1 MKYYY
6 NFVFKIIH
14 KYIVEYSTN
23 YVMEKS
29 NLNTTNSNHYI
40 YETKYLKIS
49 ILGGIRFNNLEAL
62 RVTLGIQKLKSEQ
75 VLRQNIDLYNDTSI
89 EKLTRKVAERLE
101 IGTTIVRRDLDQLTN
116 ELENYRLQEV
126 EQQNKQY
133 EKQVKVLTDNEI
145 KQATTF
151 LQNQNLI
158 QETQNLIGKSGV
170 IGEEVNRLLM
180 YLIFTSRKT
189 NNPLHCISLGS
200 SGAGKTHLQSKVSE
214 LIPEEDKI
222 EMTVLSANAFYYFNR
237 TELQNK
243 LILIEDLDG
252 AESVLYPLREL
263 QSKKKITK
271 TVVHKD
277 KKGTTKT
284 IHLTVEGPVSVSGC
298 TTQESIY
305 EDNSNRSFLL
315 YIDESHEQD
324 EKIMQY
330 QRQLSAGKINYEEEH
345 QARELLKNAQRLL
358 KTIAVRNPFAEFL
371 TLPNSVFKPR
381 RTNAHYLQF
390 IEAITFYKQHQK
402 QKHYD
407 TETGEEFIETTIE
420 DIQEANELI
429 KEVLLRKSDSI
440 TGASRN
446 YLENLKIY
454 LQEQNQ
460 VVFTSY
466 EVRLKLRLTKT
477 TQWRYHQQLLEN
489 NYLKKVKRKNEITQ
503 YYEITNPN
511 EYKELEQQISQAL
524 EQCIDKISSSTVQPS
539 STTKTERLK
548 KTKPVT

>member
-1 MKYYY
+1 MQ
-6 NFVFKIIH
+6 N
-14 KYIVEYSTN
+14 
-23 YVMEKS
+23 
-29 NLNTTNSNHYI
+29 NLNTTNPNHYI
-40 YETKYLKIS
+40 YETKHLKIA

-75 VLRQNIDLYNDTSI
+75 VLRQNIDLYNDTGI

-101 IGTTIVRRDLDQLTN
+101 IGTTIVRRDLDSLTN

-126 EQQNKQY
+126 ENQNKIY
-133 EKQVKVLTDNEI
+133 EKPVKVLTEKEI
-145 KQATTF
+145 KQAKEF
-151 LQNQNLI
+151 LAQENLI
-158 QETQNLIGKSGV
+158 AKTNELIGLSGV
-170 IGEEVNRLLM
+170 IGEEFNRLLM
-180 YLIFTSRKT
+180 YIIFTSRKT
-189 NNPLHCISLGS
+189 SNPLHVVSLGS
-200 SGAGKTHLQSKVSE
+200 SGAGKSHLQGGVSL

-237 TELQNK
+237 TELRHK

-252 AESVLYPLREL
+252 AQSVLYPLREM
-263 QSKKKITK
+263 QSKKMLTK

-277 KKGTTKT
+277 KKGQSQT
-284 IHLTVEGPVSVSGC
+284 IHLTVEGPLCVSGC

-315 YIDESHEQD
+315 YIDESEIQD

-330 QRQLSAGKINYEEEH
+330 QRQLSAGKINYEQEH
-345 QARELLKNAQRLL
+345 QTRELLKNCQRLL
-358 KTIAVRNPFAEFL
+358 KTISVRNPFAEFL

-390 IEAITFYKQHQK
+390 IEAITFYKQYQK
-402 QKHYD
+402 YHHIDK
-407 TETGEEFIETTIE
+407 ETGEEYIETSIE

-429 KEVLLRKSDSI
+429 KEVLLRKSDTI

-454 LQEQNQ
+454 LLEQNQ
-460 VVFTSY
+460 TTFTSY
-466 EVRLKLRLTKT
+466 EVRRKLRLTKT

-489 NYLKKVKRKNEITQ
+489 NHLKKIKKKGENTQ

-511 EYKELEQQISQAL
+511 EYKELEAQISQAL
-524 EQCIDKISSSTVQPS
+524 QECISKIESSTVQPS
-539 STTKTERLK
+539 STTKTERTK
-548 KTKPVT
+548 KTKSVS

>member
-1 MKYYY
+1 M
-6 NFVFKIIH
+6 N
-14 KYIVEYSTN
+14 
-23 YVMEKS
+23 
-29 NLNTTNSNHYI
+29 NLNTSNPNHYI
-40 YETKYLKIS
+40 FETKHLKIS

-101 IGTTIVRRDLDQLTN
+101 IGTTIVRRDLDSLTN

-126 EQQNKQY
+126 ENQNKIY
-133 EKQVKVLTDNEI
+133 EKPVKVLTEKEI
-145 KQATTF
+145 KQAKEF
-151 LQNQNLI
+151 LAQENLI
-158 QETQNLIGKSGV
+158 AKTNELIGLSGV
-170 IGEEVNRLLM
+170 IGEEFNRLLM
-180 YLIFTSRKT
+180 YIIFTSRKT
-189 NNPLHCISLGS
+189 SNPLHVVSLGS
-200 SGAGKTHLQSKVSE
+200 SGAGKSHLQGGVSL

-237 TELQNK
+237 TELRHK

-252 AESVLYPLREL
+252 AQSVLYPLREM
-263 QSKKKITK
+263 QSKKMLTK

-277 KKGTTKT
+277 KKGQSQT
-284 IHLTVEGPVSVSGC
+284 IHLTVEGPLCVSGC

-315 YIDESHEQD
+315 YIDESEIQD

-330 QRQLSAGKINYEEEH
+330 QRLLSAGKINYEQEH
-345 QARELLKNAQRLL
+345 QTRELLKNCQRLL
-358 KTIAVRNPFAEFL
+358 KTISVRNPFAEFL

-390 IEAITFYKQHQK
+390 IEAITFYKQYQK
-402 QKHYD
+402 FHHIDK
-407 TETGEEFIETTIE
+407 ETGEEYIETSIE

-429 KEVLLRKSDSI
+429 KEVLLRKSDTI

-454 LQEQNQ
+454 LLEQNQ
-460 VVFTSY
+460 TTFTSY
-466 EVRLKLRLTKT
+466 EIRRKLRITKT

-489 NYLKKVKRKNEITQ
+489 NHLKKVKKKGENTQ

-524 EQCIDKISSSTVQPS
+524 QECISKIESSTVQGS
-539 STTKTERLK
+539 STTKTERTK
-548 KTKPVT
+548 KTKSVS

>member
-1 MKYYY
+1 M
-6 NFVFKIIH
+6 N
-14 KYIVEYSTN
+14 
-23 YVMEKS
+23 
-29 NLNTTNSNHYI
+29 NLNTSNPNHYLF
-40 YETKYLKIS
+40 ETKHLKIS

-62 RVTLGIQKLKSEQ
+62 RVTLGISKQKSEQ
-75 VLRQNIDLYNDTSI
+75 ILRQNIDLYNDTSI

-116 ELENYRLQEV
+116 ELENYRLKEI
-126 EQQNKQY
+126 EQTTNNQQQTTKTLT
-133 EKQVKVLTDNEI
+133 EKEI
-145 KQATTF
+145 KEAKAF
-151 LQNQNLI
+151 LEKENLI
-158 QETQNLIGKSGV
+158 ARTNELIGKSGV

-315 YIDESHEQD
+315 YIDESETQD

-330 QRQLSAGKINYEEEH
+330 QRAVSAGQINYEE
-345 QARELLKNAQRLL
+345 QLVAAELLRNCQRLL
-358 KTIAVRNPFAEFL
+358 KTISVRNPYAMYL
-371 TLPNSVFKPR
+371 ALPEAVFKPR

-390 IEAITFYKQHQK
+390 IEAITFYKQCQRHK
-402 QKHYD
+402 QYD
-407 TETGEEFIETTIE
+407 KETGEEFIETTIE

-429 KEVLLRKSDSI
+429 KEVLLRKSDTI

-460 VVFTSY
+460 TAFTAY
-466 EVRLKLRLTKT
+466 EIRRKLRLTKT

-489 NYLKKVKRKNEITQ
+489 NYLKKVKKKGESIQ

-511 EYKELEQQISQAL
+511 EYKELEEQINQAL
-524 EQCIDKISSSTVQPS
+524 EQCITQISSSTVQQS

-548 KTKPVT
+548 KTKPRT

>member
-1 MKYYY
+1 M
-6 NFVFKIIH
+6 N
-14 KYIVEYSTN
+14 
-23 YVMEKS
+23 
-29 NLNTTNSNHYI
+29 NLNTTNPNHYI
-40 YETKYLKIS
+40 FDTKHLKIS
-49 ILGGIRFNNLEAL
+49 VLGGIRFNNLEAL
-62 RVTLGIQKLKSEQ
+62 RVTLGIQKQKSEQ
-75 VLRQNIDLYNDTSI
+75 ILRQNIDLYNDTAI

-101 IGTTIVRRDLDQLTN
+101 VGTTIVRRDLDSLTN
-116 ELENYRLQEV
+116 ELEQYRLQEV
-126 EQQNKQY
+126 EEQGKQY
-133 EKQVKVLTDNEI
+133 QKQVKVLTEKEI
-145 KQATTF
+145 KEAKAF
-151 LQNQNLI
+151 LEKENLI
-158 QETQNLIGKSGV
+158 NRTNDLIAKSGV

-200 SGAGKTHLQSKVSE
+200 SGAGKTHLQSKVAE

-324 EKIMQY
+324 DKIMTY
-330 QRQLSAGKINYEEEH
+330 QRAVSAGQINYDDEH
-345 QARELLKNAQRLL
+345 ASRVLLQNAQRLL
-358 KTIAVRNPFAEFL
+358 KTISVRNPYAMHL
-371 TLPNSVFKPR
+371 SLPQSVFKPR

-390 IEAITFYKQHQK
+390 IEAITFYKQCQRHK
-402 QKHYD
+402 QYD
-407 TETGEEFIETTIE
+407 QETGEEYIETTLE

-429 KEVLLRKSDSI
+429 KEVLLRKSDTL
-440 TGASRN
+440 TGACRN
-446 YLENLKIY
+446 HLENLKEY
-454 LQEQNQ
+454 LKQNNQ
-460 VVFTSY
+460 TQFTNS
-466 EVRLKLRLTKT
+466 EIRRNLRVKET
-477 TQWRYHQQLLEN
+477 TLRRYNNQLLIEN
-489 NYLKKVKRKNEITQ
+489 YIKKVKNKNVKSFC
-503 YYEITNPN
+503 YEITNPD
-511 EYKELEQQISQAL
+511 EYKDLKQTINDALNTCLHSLDTAISPVTRQSKVAR
-524 EQCIDKISSSTVQPS
+524 S
-539 STTKTERLK
+539 TKTK
-548 KTKPVT
+548 SKS

>member
-1 MKYYY
+1 MQ
-6 NFVFKIIH
+6 N
-14 KYIVEYSTN
+14 
-23 YVMEKS
+23 
-29 NLNTTNSNHYI
+29 NLNTQNPNNYLFD
-40 YETKYLKIS
+40 TKHLKIQV
-49 ILGGIRFNNLEAL
+49 LGGIRFNNLEAM
-62 RVTLGIQKLKSEQ
+62 RVTLGIQKQGKEQ

-126 EQQNKQY
+126 ENQSKIY
-133 EKQVKVLTDNEI
+133 EKQVKVLTEKEI
-145 KQATTF
+145 KEAKEF
-151 LQNQNLI
+151 LQTQGLI
-158 QETQNLIGKSGV
+158 PNTQNLIGKSGV
-170 IGEEVNRLLM
+170 IGEEINRLLM

-200 SGAGKTHLQSKVSE
+200 SGTGKTHLQSTVAE

-237 TELQNK
+237 TELRGK

-263 QSKKKITK
+263 QSKKRITK

-315 YIDESHEQD
+315 YIDESQEQD

-330 QRQLSAGKINYEEEH
+330 QRQLSAGKVNHEEEIRTK
-345 QARELLKNAQRLL
+345 QLLQNCQRLL
-358 KTIAVRNPFAEFL
+358 KTITVKNPFAEFL
-371 TLPNSVFKPR
+371 SLPNSVFKPR

-390 IEAITFYKQHQK
+390 IEIITFYKQYQK
-402 QKHYD
+402 FHHIDK
-407 TETGEEFIETTIE
+407 ETGEEYIETDME
-420 DIQEANELI
+420 DIKEANELI
-429 KEVLLRKSDSI
+429 KEVLLRKSDSL

-446 YLENLKIY
+446 HLENLKNY
-454 LQEQNQ
+454 LKQNNQ
-460 VVFTSY
+460 TQFTNS
-466 EVRLKLRLTKT
+466 EIRRNLRVKET
-477 TQWRYHQQLLEN
+477 TLRRYNNQLLLEN
-489 NYLKKVKRKNEITQ
+489 YIRKVKNKTVKS
-503 YYEITNPN
+503 YCYEIVNAE
-511 EYKELEQQISQAL
+511 EYNDLKVL
-524 EQCIDKISSSTVQPS
+524 IDKALQDCIVQIQLANSPP
-539 STTKTERLK
+539 TNHTQKPK
-548 KTKPVT
+548 PIKTKPAT